1 MSKNNWKLPID
12 ITVVSIYGTLINNL
26 AFADDIDLIEE
37 DIRNIQENL
46 NTLGR
51 EGEMVGLKINHSK
64 TKTMTFGEKTNIT
77 PIEVNGEDLEHVE
90 EFVYLGSLLTWEN
103 NCGKEIARRIAKAVG
118 ALAAFGNLWRSREV
132 SIKTKMEIIKTC
144 IFSILMSL
152 NK

>member
-1 MSKNNWKLPID
+1 MSKNNWKLPIG
-12 ITVVSIYGTLINNL
+12 ITVVSIYGTLINNF

-64 TKTMTFGEKTNIT
+64 TKTMTFGEKTNKT
-77 PIEVNGEDLEHVE
+77 PFEVNGEDLEHVE

-103 NCGKEIARRIAKAVG
+103 NCGKEIARRI
-118 ALAAFGNLWRSREV
+118 
-132 SIKTKMEIIKTC
+132 
-144 IFSILMSL
+144 
-152 NK
+152 